1 MLTERARGEGERD
14 AALAK
19 HSATTVTATAAE
31 THALA
36 VARVAAVAH
45 TAHPWR
51 VWLLY
56 SKAKINY
63 VVDMS
68 EKFEGIQTA

>member
-1 MLTERARGEGERD
+1 MLTERARGEREGD

-45 TAHPWR
+45 TAHP
-51 VWLLY
+51 
-56 SKAKINY
+56 
-63 VVDMS
+63 
-68 EKFEGIQTA
+68 